1 MTQMPADSPPENKER
16 EKDSEDVRE
25 GWVLKA
31 AGKADDAEAKFRK
44 AISVNPE
51 SVEAHYGLALAL
63 KLQGR
68 RQESIKSF
76 ERVIELVEGDFPDHV
91 RGSMLR
97 RLSLGHINQL
107 SSGDWNLEKE
117 IWRREE

>member
-1 MTQMPADSPPENKER
+1 MTQMPANSPPQNQER
-16 EKDSEDVRE
+16 DKDSEDIRE

-31 AGKADDAEAKFRK
+31 AGKLDDAEAKFRK
-44 AISVNPE
+44 AISANPE
-51 SVEAHYGLALAL
+51 SVEAYYGLALTL

-68 RQESIKSF
+68 RQDSIKSF

-97 RLSLGHINQL
+97 RLSMGHINQL

-117 IWRREE
+117 IWQREE